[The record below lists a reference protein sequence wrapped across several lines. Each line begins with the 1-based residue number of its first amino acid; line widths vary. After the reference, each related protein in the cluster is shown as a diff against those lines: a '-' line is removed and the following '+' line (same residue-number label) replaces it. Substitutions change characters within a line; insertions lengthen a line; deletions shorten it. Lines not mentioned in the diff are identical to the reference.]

1 MEEAEAAEAVVVA
14 RCTGAVPE
22 ADTVGEQAPELVEL
36 PSQHPAVLALRE
48 EDPSARWVG
57 ISVGAELVAVA
68 GWAPVTGGVRLLGP
82 RVEPGFQNAG
92 FAEALIG
99 AVEES
104 AAQDVTGDF
113 PVIEAPAD
121 PRVRALGYRG
131 AGSVLRR
138 RLPELVDAPTADDM
152 HALGR
157 HLAQLF
163 RPGDLVI
170 ATGELGAGKTT
181 LTQGIGAG
189 LGVEEPVTS
198 PTFVLSR
205 IHPGGS
211 GRPDLVHVDAYR
223 LADAGEVDDLDLD
236 HDLDSSVT
244 VIEWGSGLA
253 EQLAGDRLEVDI
265 RRSDDPADDSR
276 WVILR
281 PVGER
286 WDGVRLAPR
295 WGTS

>member
-1 MEEAEAAEAVVVA
+1 MEEAEAAVLA
-14 RCTGAVPE
+14 RSTGAVTGAE
-22 ADTVGEQAPELVEL
+22 TVAEQTPELVEL
-36 PSQHPAVLALRE
+36 PSQHPAVLTLRE
-48 EDPSARWVG
+48 EDPSAHWIG
-57 ISVGAELVAVA
+57 INVGAQIVGVA
-68 GWAPVTGGVRLLGP
+68 GWAPVAGGVRLLGP
-82 RVEPGFQNAG
+82 RVEAG
-92 FAEALIG
+92 FENSGFEEALIG

-104 AAQDVTGDF
+104 AAQDTTGDF

-121 PRVRALGYRG
+121 PRLPALGYRET
-131 AGSVLRR
+131 GSVLRR
-138 RLPELVDAPTADDM
+138 RLPELVDAPTAEAM
-152 HALGR
+152 HRLGR
-157 HLAQLF
+157 HLAELF

-223 LADAGEVDDLDLD
+223 LADAGEIDDLDLD

-253 EQLAGDRLEVDI
+253 EQLAGARLEIDI
-265 RRSDDPADDSR
+265 RRGDDPADDSR

-295 WGTS
+295 TETS